1 MRSNVFVVGYSKV
14 GKTPLARRI
23 AERLNLTHVPGSEW
37 IKARYAPSDAAS
49 KDTQTYI
56 DEITALSLRCLAENP
71 DACVNFIRAK
81 YDVAEGGL
89 VIEGL
94 RNPRD
99 FTMLYRP
106 DVDVVIFLNHASVK
120 SATLFEQGGVDAIM
134 GNVAWMEVHGI
145 ARPKS
150 TDEITID
157 TFKRE
162 PLAEPSRQFDL
173 DDAMDQAVWFARR
186 TMIERTS
193 PRVVHAELPRTKAWV
208 ENRVLYNDDPERE
221 GWTPCTVVGVSS
233 YVGHTPTFSVLTD
246 DGAMFSY
253 IPIHRLRHTS
263 PRKDI
268 DERMALDD
276 LVYHDSREGRIVATQ
291 YRSLVSPRVLVA
303 TFKRTGRRC
312 DARYV
317 ASIDWYDGND
327 LLHFVALANGQFAL
341 LPSHKLQFG
350 IGELPNYKKLRA
362 EWRVGR

>member
-37 IKARYAPSDAAS
+37 VKARYAPSDAAS

-56 DEITALSLRCLAENP
+56 DEITALSMQCLAENP
-71 DACVNFIRAK
+71 DACVSFIRAK

-106 DVDVVIFLNHASVK
+106 DVDIVIFLNYTNVK
-120 SATLFEQGGVDAIM
+120 AATLFERDGIDAITE
-134 GNVAWMEVHGI
+134 NVRWMETQGI
-145 ARPKS
+145 ARRNRNA
-150 TDEITID
+150 DVEID
-157 TFKRE
+157 TFKKE
-162 PLAEPSRQFDL
+162 PNSGVAEQYDL
-173 DDAMDQAVWFARR
+173 DDAMDFAASFVRDAV
-186 TMIERTS
+186 IERTS

-221 GWTPCTVVGVSS
+221 GWTPCTIFGISS
-233 YVGHTPTFSVLTD
+233 YVGHAPTFSVLID
-246 DGAMFSY
+246 NGAVFSY
-253 IPIHRLRHTS
+253 VPIHRLRS
-263 PRKDI
+263 LPPRDAYE
-268 DERMALDD
+268 DRMGLDD

-291 YRSLVSPRVLVA
+291 YQSLVSPRMLVA

-341 LPSHKLQFG
+341 LPSHKLLFG
-350 IGELPNYKKLRA
+350 IGELPDYKKLRA